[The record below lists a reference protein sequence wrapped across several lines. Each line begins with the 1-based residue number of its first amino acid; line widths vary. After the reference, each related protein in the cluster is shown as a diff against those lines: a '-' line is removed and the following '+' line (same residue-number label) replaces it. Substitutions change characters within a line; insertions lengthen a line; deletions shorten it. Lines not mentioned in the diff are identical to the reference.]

1 MTEPTRIEITPG
13 PITTLTLHCERGL
26 NLLQTGTIAD
36 LQQALQELQRQKDL
50 RVLILSGGLGKS
62 FCAGAD
68 IGELLSLDNIPY
80 YVEQGQQL
88 MESLFH
94 FPVPVIAAINGY
106 ALGAGF
112 SLALACELRV
122 ISEQA
127 RIGQL
132 AVRNGLTPP
141 FGNIQHLLQAIGPV
155 KTKELLY
162 TGRVF
167 SASEAEAAGLINRV
181 VPHAELLNAAQ
192 QLAEEICV
200 APGHAISWV
209 KRIVNRTIEEGHA
222 VGYLTQ
228 EEALIQC
235 LGDERTRSI
244 LGRFLKQ

>member
-1 MTEPTRIEITPG
+1 MTEPTWIEITAG
-13 PITTLTLHCERGL
+13 PITTLTLRCNRGL
-26 NLLQTGTIAD
+26 NLLQTRTIAT
-36 LQQALQELQRQKDL
+36 LLEELARLKQDPEL
-50 RVLILSGGLGKS
+50 RVLILSGGDAKS

-68 IGELLSLDNIPY
+68 IAELLTLDNIPY

-88 MESLFH
+88 LENLYH

-112 SLALACELRV
+112 SLALACELRI
-122 ISEQA
+122 ISTEA

-155 KTKELLY
+155 RAKELLY
-162 TGRVF
+162 TGRIF
-167 SASEAEAAGLINRV
+167 SAAEAEAVGLVNRV
-181 VPHAELLNAAQ
+181 VPKDHLMATACA
-192 QLAEEICV
+192 LAEEIAT
-200 APGHAISWV
+200 APAYAIAWV
-209 KRIVNRTIEEGHA
+209 KRIVNRTLEEGHA

-235 LGDERTRSI
+235 LGDPRTRQI
-244 LGRFLKQ
+244 LEKFIRH